1 MTIKT
6 KRYPNAT
13 TKQLESLEQLVLILL
28 ELFNIDKTDIYIYI
42 YAHAK
47 IAYKDKNSAEGV
59 YLLEYLRNKL

>member
-13 TKQLESLEQLVLILL
+13 TKQLESLEQLVVILL
-28 ELFNIDKTDIYIYI
+28 ELFNIDKTDIYI

>member
-1 MTIKT
+1 MVGKYDNKT

-13 TKQLESLEQLVLILL
+13 TKQLESLEQLVAVLL
-28 ELFNIDKTDIYIYI
+28 ELFNIDKTDI

>member
-13 TKQLESLEQLVLILL
+13 TKQLESLEQLVVILL
-28 ELFNIDKTDIYIYI
+28 ELFNIDKTDI